1 MTMAVREFKLPD
13 LGEGLTESEIVAWK
27 VAPGDRIELNQV
39 IAEVETAKAVV
50 DLPSPFEGIVAR
62 LMVDA
67 GVTVSV
73 GDPIISVEVAG
84 DSGAAAGRSDAPS
97 DAAPPNLVGYGAAA
111 ESASARR
118 PRRFADAPVES
129 VAPVES
135 AAQPPRAEI
144 DAPAEASAPSS
155 PAPTRPRAAPPVRLL
170 ARQLGIPLDSVDGTG
185 DRGLITR
192 ADLERVAGATTAGS
206 TPLPSDDES
215 TLIPVTGVRKLT
227 AKAMVDSAFTAPHAT
242 VFLQVDVT
250 PTIELLERLRGQARF
265 RGSRLTFLTAVARAV
280 CLALGEDPSVNAR
293 WEEGGIRRFRH
304 VNLGIAAA
312 TPRGLLVPVIPAADS
327 LGFREL
333 DDALTE
339 LVQTARS
346 GATPA
351 AAMTGGTFTITNVG
365 VFGVEGGTPILADG
379 QAGILAVGAVARRP
393 WEYQG
398 EIALRSVVTLSL
410 SFDHRVVDGAE
421 GSRLLAAIAGLLAD
435 PARAFAA

>member
-1 MTMAVREFKLPD
+1 MAQREFRLPD

-50 DLPSPFEGIVAR
+50 DLPSPYAGIVAR

-73 GDPIISVEVAG
+73 GDPIISVDVADVAG
-84 DSGAAAGRSDAPS
+84 VADAGGEAD
-97 DAAPPNLVGYGAAA
+97 PPNLVGYGAAP
-111 ESASARR
+111 ESTSGRK
-118 PRRFADAPVES
+118 PRRFADAPVVS
-129 VAPVES
+129 PVPS
-135 AAQPPRAEI
+135 PPVTTV
-144 DAPAEASAPSS
+144 
-155 PAPTRPRAAPPVRLL
+155 TRRRAAPPVRLL
-170 ARQLGIPLDSVDGTG
+170 ARQMGISLDFVEGTG
-185 DRGLITR
+185 DKGLITR
-192 ADLERVAGATTAGS
+192 SDLERVGGSSTGAATGAAKPR
-206 TPLPSDDES
+206 PLTDGDDS

-227 AKAMVDSAFTAPHAT
+227 AKAMVDSAFTAPHVT

-250 PTIELLERLRGQARF
+250 PTIELLERLRNQPRF

-280 CLALGEDPSVNAR
+280 CLSLIADPSVNAR
-293 WEEGGIRRFRH
+293 WEEGGIRQFRH

-312 TPRGLLVPVIPAADS
+312 TPRGLLVPVIPAADTLS
-327 LGFREL
+327 FGEL
-333 DDALTE
+333 DGALTD
-339 LVQTARS
+339 LVQTARAGTTS
-346 GATPA
+346 P

-393 WEYQG
+393 WEFEGQ
-398 EIALRSVVTLSL
+398 IALRSVVTLSL

-421 GSRLLAAIAGLLAD
+421 GSRLLAAIAALLAD
-435 PARAFAA
+435 PASAFAS

>member
-1 MTMAVREFKLPD
+1 MAVREFKLPD

-50 DLPSPFEGIVAR
+50 DLPSPFAGIVAR

-73 GDPIISVEVAG
+73 GEPIISVEVSG
-84 DSGAAAGRSDAPS
+84 DAASEAAS
-97 DAAPPNLVGYGAAA
+97 DAAPPNLVGYGAAT
-111 ESASARR
+111 ESASARKA
-118 PRRFADAPVES
+118 RRFAETS
-129 VAPVES
+129 VASPVVSQS
-135 AAQPPRAEI
+135 AGAASTAAAPPR
-144 DAPAEASAPSS
+144 
-155 PAPTRPRAAPPVRLL
+155 TRGRAAPPVRLL
-170 ARQLGIPLDSVDGTG
+170 ARQLGIPLDSVEGTG

-192 ADLERVAGATTAGS
+192 ADLERVAGPGAAGS
-206 TPLPSDDES
+206 AAGLTAVASDDES

-227 AKAMVDSAFTAPHAT
+227 AQAMVASAFTAPHAT

-250 PTIELLERLRGQARF
+250 PTIELLERLRGEARF
-265 RGSRLTFLTAVARAV
+265 RGARLTFLTAVARAV
-280 CLALGEDPSVNAR
+280 CLALAADPAVNSR
-293 WEEGGIRRFRH
+293 WEEGGIRQFRH

-312 TPRGLLVPVIPAADS
+312 TPRGLLVPVIPAADT

-333 DDALTE
+333 DDAIGE
-339 LVQTARS
+339 LVQTARAGS
-346 GATPA
+346 TTP

-393 WEYQG
+393 WEFHG

-421 GSRLLAAIAGLLAD
+421 GSRLLAAIAALLAD
-435 PARAFAA
+435 PARAFAS

>member
-1 MTMAVREFKLPD
+1 VTMAVREFKLPD

-50 DLPSPFEGIVAR
+50 DLPSPFAGIVAR

-73 GDPIISVEVAG
+73 GEPIISVEVAG
-84 DSGAAAGRSDAPS
+84 DAGEAEGASDTPSDAAS
-97 DAAPPNLVGYGAAA
+97 DAAPPNLVGYGAAT
-111 ESASARR
+111 ESASARK
-118 PRRFADAPVES
+118 PRRFADAPVVS
-129 VAPVES
+129 PVPSPQGVAPS
-135 AAQPPRAEI
+135 PSPR
-144 DAPAEASAPSS
+144 
-155 PAPTRPRAAPPVRLL
+155 TRGRAAPPVRLL
-170 ARQLGIPLDSVDGTG
+170 ARQLGIPLDSVEGTG

-192 ADLERVAGATTAGS
+192 ADIERVAGPGVAGSTAGS
-206 TPLPSDDES
+206 TAVTSDDES

-227 AKAMVDSAFTAPHAT
+227 AQAMVASAFTAPHVT
-242 VFLQVDVT
+242 VFLQADVT
-250 PTIELLERLRGQARF
+250 PTIELLERLRGEARF
-265 RGSRLTFLTAVARAV
+265 RGARLTFLTAVARAV
-280 CLALGEDPSVNAR
+280 CLALAADSAVNSR
-293 WEEGGIRRFRH
+293 WEEGGIRQFRR

-312 TPRGLLVPVIPAADS
+312 TPRGLLVPVIPAADT

-333 DDALTE
+333 DDAIGE
-339 LVQTARS
+339 LVQTARA
-346 GATPA
+346 GTTTP

-393 WEYQG
+393 WEFNG

-421 GSRLLAAIAGLLAD
+421 GSRLLGAIAGLLAD
-435 PARAFAA
+435 PARAFTF

>member
-1 MTMAVREFKLPD
+1 MTMAQREFRLPD

-50 DLPSPFEGIVAR
+50 DLPSPYAGVVTQ

-67 GVTVSV
+67 GVTVAV
-73 GDPIISVEVAG
+73 GDPIISVELADGAG
-84 DSGAAAGRSDAPS
+84 SEAAD

-111 ESASARR
+111 ESASGRK
-118 PRRFADAPVES
+118 PRRFGDAPVVS
-129 VAPVES
+129 PVPSPPVAE
-135 AAQPPRAEI
+135 E
-144 DAPAEASAPSS
+144 APAAAETP
-155 PAPTRPRAAPPVRLL
+155 PPTRPRAAPPVRLL
-170 ARQLGIPLDSVDGTG
+170 ARQLGVSLDTVEGTG

-192 ADLERVAGATTAGS
+192 ADLERAAGPATGTSAG
-206 TPLPSDDES
+206 SDDES

-227 AKAMVDSAFTAPHAT
+227 AQAMVASAFTAPHVT

-250 PTIELLERLRGQARF
+250 PTLELLERLKGEAAF
-265 RGSRLTFLTAVARAV
+265 RGARLTFLTAVARAV
-280 CLALGEDPSVNAR
+280 CLALGADPAVNAR
-293 WEEGGIRRFRH
+293 WEEGGIRQFRH

-312 TPRGLLVPVIPAADS
+312 TPRGLLVPVIPAADT

-333 DDALTE
+333 DDAIGE
-339 LVQTARS
+339 LVQTARA
-346 GATPA
+346 GTTTP

-393 WEYQG
+393 WEFHG
-398 EIALRSVVTLSL
+398 EIALRSIVTLSL

-435 PARAFAA
+435 PARAFIA

>member
-1 MTMAVREFKLPD
+1 VTMAQREFRLPD

-50 DLPSPFEGIVAR
+50 DLPSPFAGIVAR

-73 GDPIISVEVAG
+73 GEPIISFEVAG
-84 DSGAAAGRSDAPS
+84 DAGAETA
-97 DAAPPNLVGYGAAA
+97 DAAPPNLVGYGATT
-111 ESASARR
+111 ESAAARK
-118 PRRFADAPVES
+118 PRRFADAPVVS
-129 VAPVES
+129 PVPSQPVAVAPT
-135 AAQPPRAEI
+135 
-144 DAPAEASAPSS
+144 APAAPR
-155 PAPTRPRAAPPVRLL
+155 TRGRAAPPVRLL
-170 ARQLGIPLDSVDGTG
+170 ARQLGIPLDSVEGTG

-192 ADLERVAGATTAGS
+192 ADLERLAGPGAAASPPVAS
-206 TPLPSDDES
+206 EDES

-227 AKAMVDSAFTAPHAT
+227 AQAMVASAFTAPHVT
-242 VFLQVDVT
+242 VFLQADVT
-250 PTIELLERLRGQARF
+250 PTIELLERLRGEARF
-265 RGSRLTFLTAVARAV
+265 RGARLTFLTAVARAV
-280 CLALGEDPSVNAR
+280 CLALVADPAVNSR
-293 WEEGGIRRFRH
+293 WEEGGIRQFRQ

-312 TPRGLLVPVIPAADS
+312 TPRGLLVPVIPSADT

-333 DDALTE
+333 DDAIGE
-339 LVQTARS
+339 LVQTARAGS
-346 GATPA
+346 TTP

-393 WEYQG
+393 WEFEG

-421 GSRLLAAIAGLLAD
+421 GSRLLAAIAALLAD
-435 PARAFAA
+435 PASAFAA

>member
-1 MTMAVREFKLPD
+1 VTMAQREFKLPD

-50 DLPSPFEGIVAR
+50 DLPSPFAGIVAR

-73 GDPIISVEVAG
+73 GEPIISVEVSG
-84 DSGAAAGRSDAPS
+84 DAAP
-97 DAAPPNLVGYGAAA
+97 DAAPPNLVGYGAAT
-111 ESASARR
+111 ESASARK
-118 PRRFADAPVES
+118 PRRFADTPVVS
-129 VAPVES
+129 PVVSQSATVASS
-135 AAQPPRAEI
+135 AAAAPPR
-144 DAPAEASAPSS
+144 
-155 PAPTRPRAAPPVRLL
+155 TRGRAAPPVRLL
-170 ARQLGIPLDSVDGTG
+170 ARQLGIPLDSVEGTG

-192 ADLERVAGATTAGS
+192 ADLERVAGPEAEAATPVA
-206 TPLPSDDES
+206 SDDES

-227 AKAMVDSAFTAPHAT
+227 AQAMVASAFTAPHVT
-242 VFLQVDVT
+242 VFLQADVT
-250 PTIELLERLRGQARF
+250 PTVDLLERLRGEARF
-265 RGSRLTFLTAVARAV
+265 RGARLTFLTAVARAV
-280 CLALGEDPSVNAR
+280 CIALAADPAVNSR
-293 WEEGGIRRFRH
+293 WEEGGIRQFRH

-312 TPRGLLVPVIPAADS
+312 TPRGLLVPVIPAADR

-333 DDALTE
+333 DDAIGE
-339 LVQTARS
+339 LVQTARA
-346 GATPA
+346 GTTTP

-379 QAGILAVGAVARRP
+379 QAGILAVGAVVRRP
-393 WEYQG
+393 WEFEG
-398 EIALRSVVTLSL
+398 AIALRSVVTLSL

-435 PARAFAA
+435 PARAFAS

>member
-1 MTMAVREFKLPD
+1 VTVAQREFRLPD

-50 DLPSPFEGIVAR
+50 DLPSPYAGIVAR

-73 GDPIISVEVAG
+73 GDPIITVETVDAG
-84 DSGAAAGRSDAPS
+84 EAS

-111 ESASARR
+111 ESTSARK
-118 PRRFADAPVES
+118 PRRFADAPVVSPVPSPPAAE
-129 VAPVES
+129 VETPAAAAP
-135 AAQPPRAEI
+135 PPSR
-144 DAPAEASAPSS
+144 
-155 PAPTRPRAAPPVRLL
+155 RRAAPPVRLL
-170 ARQLGIPLDSVDGTG
+170 ARQLGIPLETVEGTG

-192 ADLERVAGATTAGS
+192 ADLERAAGVVTGGPSPAA
-206 TPLPSDDES
+206 SDDDS

-227 AKAMVDSAFTAPHAT
+227 AKAMVESAFTAPHVT

-250 PTIELLERLRGQARF
+250 PTIELLERLRGQPRF

-280 CLALGEDPSVNAR
+280 CLALRDDPSVNAR

-312 TPRGLLVPVIPAADS
+312 TPRGLLVPVIPTADRLS
-327 LGFREL
+327 FVEL
-333 DDALTE
+333 DAALTD
-339 LVQTARS
+339 LVQTARA
-346 GATPA
+346 GTTPP

-393 WEYQG
+393 WEFDG

-421 GSRLLAAIAGLLAD
+421 GSRLLAAIAALLAD
-435 PARAFAA
+435 PASAFAS

>member
-1 MTMAVREFKLPD
+1 MTMAQREFRLPD

-50 DLPSPFEGIVAR
+50 DLPSPFAGIVAR

-73 GDPIISVEVAG
+73 GEPIISFEVAG
-84 DSGAAAGRSDAPS
+84 DAGAETA
-97 DAAPPNLVGYGAAA
+97 DAAPPNLVGYGATT
-111 ESASARR
+111 ESAAARK
-118 PRRFADAPVES
+118 PRRFADAPVVS
-129 VAPVES
+129 PVPSQPVAVAPT
-135 AAQPPRAEI
+135 
-144 DAPAEASAPSS
+144 APAAPR
-155 PAPTRPRAAPPVRLL
+155 TRGRAAPPVRLL
-170 ARQLGIPLDSVDGTG
+170 ARQLGIPLDSVEGTG

-192 ADLERVAGATTAGS
+192 ADLERLAGPGAAASPPVAS
-206 TPLPSDDES
+206 EDES

-227 AKAMVDSAFTAPHAT
+227 AQAMVASAFTAPHVT
-242 VFLQVDVT
+242 VFLQADVT
-250 PTIELLERLRGQARF
+250 PTIELLERLRGEARF
-265 RGSRLTFLTAVARAV
+265 RGARLTFLTAVARAV
-280 CLALGEDPSVNAR
+280 CLALGADPAVNSR
-293 WEEGGIRRFRH
+293 WEEGGIRQFRH

-312 TPRGLLVPVIPAADS
+312 TPRGLLVPVIPAADTLS
-327 LGFREL
+327 FVEL
-333 DDALTE
+333 DDALTD
-339 LVQTARS
+339 LVQTARA
-346 GATPA
+346 GTTPP

-393 WEYQG
+393 WEFDG

-421 GSRLLAAIAGLLAD
+421 GSRLLAAIAALLAD
-435 PARAFAA
+435 PASAFAA

>member
-1 MTMAVREFKLPD
+1 MAVREFQLPD

-50 DLPSPFEGIVAR
+50 DLPSPFAGIVAR

-73 GDPIISVEVAG
+73 GEPIISVEVAG
-84 DSGAAAGRSDAPS
+84 DAGSDAAS
-97 DAAPPNLVGYGAAA
+97 DAAPPNLVGYGAAT

-118 PRRFADAPVES
+118 PRRVADTAVASPVVS
-129 VAPVES
+129 QPS
-135 AAQPPRAEI
+135 AEPPR
-144 DAPAEASAPSS
+144 
-155 PAPTRPRAAPPVRLL
+155 TRGRAAPPVRLL
-170 ARQLGIPLDSVDGTG
+170 ARQLGVSLDSVEGTG

-192 ADLERVAGATTAGS
+192 ADVERVAGPAAAGAAS
-206 TPLPSDDES
+206 ITSDDES

-227 AKAMVDSAFTAPHAT
+227 AQAMVASAFTAPHVT
-242 VFLQVDVT
+242 VFLQADVT
-250 PTIELLERLRGQARF
+250 PTIELLERLRGEARF
-265 RGSRLTFLTAVARAV
+265 RGARLTFLTAVSRAV
-280 CLALGEDPSVNAR
+280 CLALAADPAVNSR
-293 WEEGGIRRFRH
+293 WEEGGIRQFRH

-312 TPRGLLVPVIPAADS
+312 TPRGLLVPVIPAADT

-333 DDALTE
+333 DDAIGE
-339 LVQTARS
+339 LVQTARA
-346 GATPA
+346 GTTTP

-393 WEYQG
+393 WEFNG

>member
-1 MTMAVREFKLPD
+1 MAVREFKLPD

-50 DLPSPFEGIVAR
+50 DLPSPFAGIVAR

-73 GDPIISVEVAG
+73 GEPIISVEVAG
-84 DSGAAAGRSDAPS
+84 DAGETAGASDAPPDAVS
-97 DAAPPNLVGYGAAA
+97 DAAPPNLVGYGAVT
-111 ESASARR
+111 ESSSARK
-118 PRRFADAPVES
+118 PRRFTDTPVVS
-129 VAPVES
+129 PVPSQS
-135 AAQPPRAEI
+135 AAAASTPLPR
-144 DAPAEASAPSS
+144 
-155 PAPTRPRAAPPVRLL
+155 TRGRAAPPVRLL
-170 ARQLGIPLDSVDGTG
+170 ARQLGIPLDSVEGTG

-192 ADLERVAGATTAGS
+192 ADVERVAGPGVAGS
-206 TPLPSDDES
+206 TAVTSDDES

-227 AKAMVDSAFTAPHAT
+227 AQAMVASAFTAPHVT
-242 VFLQVDVT
+242 VFLQADVT
-250 PTIELLERLRGQARF
+250 PTIELLERLRGEARF
-265 RGSRLTFLTAVARAV
+265 RGARLTFLTAVARAV
-280 CLALGEDPSVNAR
+280 CLALAADPAVNAR
-293 WEEGGIRRFRH
+293 WEEAGIRQFRH

-312 TPRGLLVPVIPAADS
+312 TPRGLLVPVIPAADT

-333 DDALTE
+333 DDAIGE
-339 LVQTARS
+339 LVQTARA
-346 GATPA
+346 GTTTP

-393 WEYQG
+393 WEFNG

-421 GSRLLAAIAGLLAD
+421 GSRLLGAIAGLLAD
-435 PARAFAA
+435 PARAFTF

>member
-1 MTMAVREFKLPD
+1 MALREFRLPD

-27 VAPGDRIELNQV
+27 VAAGDRIELNQV

-50 DLPSPFEGIVAR
+50 DLPSPFAGTVAR

-67 GVTVSV
+67 GVTVAV
-73 GDPIISVEVAG
+73 GDPIISVELGDAAGGEQDGSAG
-84 DSGAAAGRSDAPS
+84 DADAS
-97 DAAPPNLVGYGAAA
+97 EAAPPNLVGYGATA
-111 ESASARR
+111 ESMSARK
-118 PRRFADAPVES
+118 PRRFADAPVVS
-129 VAPVES
+129 PV
-135 AAQPPRAEI
+135 P
-144 DAPAEASAPSS
+144 S
-155 PAPTRPRAAPPVRLL
+155 PAAEVAVPAAAAAAAPTSRRRAAPPVRLL
-170 ARQLGIPLDSVDGTG
+170 ARQLGISLESVEGTG

-192 ADLERVAGATTAGS
+192 ADLERAADPAAGASSPMA
-206 TPLPSDDES
+206 SDEES

-227 AKAMVDSAFTAPHAT
+227 AKAMVESAFTAPHAT
-242 VFLQVDVT
+242 VFVQVDVT
-250 PTIELLERLRGQARF
+250 PTIELLERLRTQAKF

-280 CLALGEDPSVNAR
+280 CLALSEDPSVNAR
-293 WEEGGIRRFRH
+293 WEEGGIRQFRH

-312 TPRGLLVPVIPAADS
+312 TPRGLLVPVIPAADT
-327 LGFREL
+327 LPFQEL
-333 DDALTE
+333 DAALTE
-339 LVQTARS
+339 LVQTAR
-346 GATPA
+346 GGTTPP

-393 WEYQG
+393 WEFNG

-435 PARAFAA
+435 PARAFAG

>member
-1 MTMAVREFKLPD
+1 MAQREFKLPD
-13 LGEGLTESEIVAWK
+13 LGEGLTESEIVAWR

-50 DLPSPFEGIVAR
+50 DLPSPFAGIVAR

-73 GDPIISVEVAG
+73 GEPIISVEVAG
-84 DSGAAAGRSDAPS
+84 DAVSEAA
-97 DAAPPNLVGYGAAA
+97 DAAPPNLVGYGAAT
-111 ESASARR
+111 ESTSARR
-118 PRRFADAPVES
+118 PRRFADTPVVSPVLSQPGVDES
-129 VAPVES
+129 VVSHGVVAEV
-135 AAQPPRAEI
+135 PR
-144 DAPAEASAPSS
+144 
-155 PAPTRPRAAPPVRLL
+155 TRGRAAPPVRLL
-170 ARQLGIPLDSVDGTG
+170 ARQLGVPLDSVEGTG

-192 ADLERVAGATTAGS
+192 ADVERVADPSAGGRAS
-206 TPLPSDDES
+206 VASVDSIDSVDSDDES

-227 AKAMVDSAFTAPHAT
+227 AQAMVASAFTAPHVT
-242 VFLQVDVT
+242 VFLQADVT
-250 PTIELLERLRGQARF
+250 PTIELLERLRGDARF
-265 RGSRLTFLTAVARAV
+265 RGARLTFLTAVARAV
-280 CLALGEDPSVNAR
+280 CLALGADPAVNSR
-293 WEEGGIRRFRH
+293 WEEGGIRRFPH

-312 TPRGLLVPVIPAADS
+312 TPRGLLVPVIPAADT

-333 DDALTE
+333 DDAIGE
-339 LVQTARS
+339 LVQTARA
-346 GATPA
+346 GTTTP

-393 WEYQG
+393 WEFKG

-421 GSRLLAAIAGLLAD
+421 GSHLLASIAGLLAD
-435 PARAFAA
+435 PARAFAG

>member
-50 DLPSPFEGIVAR
+50 DLPSPFAGIVAR

-73 GDPIISVEVAG
+73 GEPIISVEVAG
-84 DSGAAAGRSDAPS
+84 DAGAETADAP
-97 DAAPPNLVGYGAAA
+97 PPNLVGYGATT
-111 ESASARR
+111 ESASARK
-118 PRRFADAPVES
+118 PRRFADTPVVS
-129 VAPVES
+129 PVL
-135 AAQPPRAEI
+135 AQPVAVAST
-144 DAPAEASAPSS
+144 APAP
-155 PAPTRPRAAPPVRLL
+155 PRTRGRAAPPVRLL
-170 ARQLGIPLDSVDGTG
+170 ARQLGIPLDSVEGTG

-192 ADLERVAGATTAGS
+192 ADLERVAGPEAAAAA
-206 TPLPSDDES
+206 PAASDDES

-227 AKAMVDSAFTAPHAT
+227 AQAMVASAFTAPHVT
-242 VFLQVDVT
+242 VFLQADVT
-250 PTIELLERLRGQARF
+250 PTIELLERLRGEARF
-265 RGSRLTFLTAVARAV
+265 RGARLTFLTAAARAV
-280 CLALGEDPSVNAR
+280 CLALVADPAVNSR
-293 WEEGGIRRFRH
+293 WEEGGIRQFRH

-312 TPRGLLVPVIPAADS
+312 TPRGLLVPVIPSADT

-333 DDALTE
+333 DDAIGE
-339 LVQTARS
+339 LVQTARA
-346 GATPA
+346 GTTTP

-393 WEYQG
+393 WEFEG
-398 EIALRSVVTLSL
+398 EIELRSVVTLSL

-435 PARAFAA
+435 PARAFAS

>member
-1 MTMAVREFKLPD
+1 MAQREFKLPD

-50 DLPSPFEGIVAR
+50 DLPSPFAGIVAR

-73 GDPIISVEVAG
+73 GEPIISVEVAG
-84 DSGAAAGRSDAPS
+84 DAVSEAADVAS
-97 DAAPPNLVGYGAAA
+97 PNLVGYGAAT
-111 ESASARR
+111 ESTSARR
-118 PRRFADAPVES
+118 PRRFADTPVVSPVLSQPGVGES
-129 VAPVES
+129 VVSHGVA
-135 AAQPPRAEI
+135 
-144 DAPAEASAPSS
+144 AEAPR
-155 PAPTRPRAAPPVRLL
+155 TRGRAAPPVRLL
-170 ARQLGIPLDSVDGTG
+170 ARQLGVPLDSVEGTG

-192 ADLERVAGATTAGS
+192 ADVERVADPSAGGRAS
-206 TPLPSDDES
+206 VASVDSIDSVDSDDES

-227 AKAMVDSAFTAPHAT
+227 AQAMVASAFTAPHVT
-242 VFLQVDVT
+242 VFLQADVT
-250 PTIELLERLRGQARF
+250 PTMELLERLRGEARF
-265 RGSRLTFLTAVARAV
+265 RGARLTFLTAVARAV
-280 CLALGEDPSVNAR
+280 CLALGADPAVNSR

-304 VNLGIAAA
+304 VNLGVAAA
-312 TPRGLLVPVIPAADS
+312 TPRGLLVPVIPAAET

-333 DDALTE
+333 DDAIGE
-339 LVQTARS
+339 LVLTARA
-346 GATPA
+346 GTTTP
-351 AAMTGGTFTITNVG
+351 AAMTGGTFTITNIG

-393 WEYQG
+393 WEFKG

-435 PARAFAA
+435 PALAFAG

>member
-1 MTMAVREFKLPD
+1 VTMAQREFRLPD

-50 DLPSPFEGIVAR
+50 DLPSPYAGIVAR

-84 DSGAAAGRSDAPS
+84 DAGAETA
-97 DAAPPNLVGYGAAA
+97 DAAPPNLVGYGATT
-111 ESASARR
+111 ESASARK
-118 PRRFADAPVES
+118 PRRFADTPVVSPVLAPAAEPAPAAA
-129 VAPVES
+129 VAP
-135 AAQPPRAEI
+135 AAEV
-144 DAPAEASAPSS
+144 APAAP
-155 PAPTRPRAAPPVRLL
+155 ARRRAAPPVRLL
-170 ARQLGIPLDSVDGTG
+170 ARQLGIPLETVEGTG

-192 ADLERVAGATTAGS
+192 SDLERVAGAAVDGSSRVAG
-206 TPLPSDDES
+206 DEES

-227 AKAMVDSAFTAPHAT
+227 AKAMVDSAFTAPHVT

-250 PTIELLERLRGQARF
+250 PTIELLERLRSQPKF

-280 CLALGEDPSVNAR
+280 CLALTADPAVNSR
-293 WEEGGIRRFRH
+293 WEEGGIRQFRH

-312 TPRGLLVPVIPAADS
+312 TPRGLLVPVIPAADTLS
-327 LGFREL
+327 FGEL

-339 LVQTARS
+339 LVQTARA
-346 GATPA
+346 GTTPA

-393 WEYQG
+393 WEFDG

-421 GSRLLAAIAGLLAD
+421 GSRLLAAIAALLAD
-435 PARAFAA
+435 PASAFAA

>member
-1 MTMAVREFKLPD
+1 VTMAVREFKLPD

-50 DLPSPFEGIVAR
+50 DLPSPFAGIVAR

-73 GDPIISVEVAG
+73 GEPIISVEVAG
-84 DSGAAAGRSDAPS
+84 DAGETAGASDAPPDAVS
-97 DAAPPNLVGYGAAA
+97 DAAPPNLVGYGAVT
-111 ESASARR
+111 ESSSARK
-118 PRRFADAPVES
+118 PRRFTDTPVVS
-129 VAPVES
+129 PVPSQS
-135 AAQPPRAEI
+135 AAAASTPLPR
-144 DAPAEASAPSS
+144 
-155 PAPTRPRAAPPVRLL
+155 TRGRAAPPVRLL
-170 ARQLGIPLDSVDGTG
+170 ARQLGIPLDSVEGTG

-192 ADLERVAGATTAGS
+192 ADVERVAGPGVAGS
-206 TPLPSDDES
+206 TAVTSDDES

-227 AKAMVDSAFTAPHAT
+227 AQAMVASAFTAPHVT
-242 VFLQVDVT
+242 VFLQADVT
-250 PTIELLERLRGQARF
+250 PTIELLERLRGEARF
-265 RGSRLTFLTAVARAV
+265 RGARLTFLTAVARAV
-280 CLALGEDPSVNAR
+280 CLALAADPAVNAR
-293 WEEGGIRRFRH
+293 WEEAGIRQFRH

-312 TPRGLLVPVIPAADS
+312 TPRGLLVPVIPAADT

-333 DDALTE
+333 DDAIGE
-339 LVQTARS
+339 LVQTARA
-346 GATPA
+346 GTTTP

-393 WEYQG
+393 WEFNG

-421 GSRLLAAIAGLLAD
+421 GSRLLGAIAGLLAD
-435 PARAFAA
+435 PARAFTF

>member
-1 MTMAVREFKLPD
+1 MAQREFRLPD

-50 DLPSPFEGIVAR
+50 DLPSPFAGIVAR

-73 GDPIISVEVAG
+73 GEPIISFEVAG
-84 DSGAAAGRSDAPS
+84 DAGAETA
-97 DAAPPNLVGYGAAA
+97 DAAPPNLVGYGATT
-111 ESASARR
+111 ESAAARK
-118 PRRFADAPVES
+118 PRRFADAPVVS
-129 VAPVES
+129 PVPSQPVAVAPT
-135 AAQPPRAEI
+135 
-144 DAPAEASAPSS
+144 APAAPR
-155 PAPTRPRAAPPVRLL
+155 TRGRAAPPVRLL
-170 ARQLGIPLDSVDGTG
+170 ARQLGIPLDSVEGTG

-192 ADLERVAGATTAGS
+192 ADLERLAGPGAAASPPVAS
-206 TPLPSDDES
+206 EDES

-227 AKAMVDSAFTAPHAT
+227 AQAMVASAFTAPHVT
-242 VFLQVDVT
+242 VFLQADVT
-250 PTIELLERLRGQARF
+250 PTIELLERLRGEARF
-265 RGSRLTFLTAVARAV
+265 RGARLTFLTAVARAV
-280 CLALGEDPSVNAR
+280 CLALGADPAVNSR
-293 WEEGGIRRFRH
+293 WEEGGIRQFRH

-312 TPRGLLVPVIPAADS
+312 TPRGLLVPVIPSADT

-333 DDALTE
+333 DDAIGE
-339 LVQTARS
+339 LVQTARAGS
-346 GATPA
+346 TTP

-393 WEYQG
+393 WEFEG

-421 GSRLLAAIAGLLAD
+421 GSRLLAAIAALLAD
-435 PARAFAA
+435 PASAFAA

>member
-1 MTMAVREFKLPD
+1 MAQREFRLPD

-50 DLPSPFEGIVAR
+50 DLPSPYAGVVTQ

-67 GVTVSV
+67 GVTVAV
-73 GDPIISVEVAG
+73 GDPIISVELADSAG
-84 DSGAAAGRSDAPS
+84 SEAAD
-97 DAAPPNLVGYGAAA
+97 DAAPPNLVGYGAAT
-111 ESASARR
+111 ESASGRK
-118 PRRFADAPVES
+118 PRRFGDSPIVSPVPS
-129 VAPVES
+129 PPVRE
-135 AAQPPRAEI
+135 E
-144 DAPAEASAPSS
+144 APAAVETP
-155 PAPTRPRAAPPVRLL
+155 PPLRPRAAPPVRLL
-170 ARQLGIPLDSVDGTG
+170 ARQLGVSLDTVEGTG

-192 ADLERVAGATTAGS
+192 ADLERAAGPATGASAG
-206 TPLPSDDES
+206 SDDES

-227 AKAMVDSAFTAPHAT
+227 AQAMVASAFTAPHVT

-250 PTIELLERLRGQARF
+250 PTLDLLERLKGEAAF
-265 RGSRLTFLTAVARAV
+265 RGARLTFLTAAARAV
-280 CLALGEDPSVNAR
+280 CLALRADPSVNAR
-293 WEEGGIRRFRH
+293 WEEGGIRQFRR

-312 TPRGLLVPVIPAADS
+312 TPRGLLVPVIPHADR

-333 DDALTE
+333 DDAIGE
-339 LVQTARS
+339 LVQTARA
-346 GATPA
+346 GTTTP

-393 WEYQG
+393 WEFHG

-435 PARAFAA
+435 PARAFIA

>member
-1 MTMAVREFKLPD
+1 MTMAQREFKLPD

-50 DLPSPFEGIVAR
+50 DLPSPFAGIVAR

-73 GDPIISVEVAG
+73 GEPIISVEVSG
-84 DSGAAAGRSDAPS
+84 DAAP
-97 DAAPPNLVGYGAAA
+97 DAAPPNLVGYGAAT
-111 ESASARR
+111 ESASARK
-118 PRRFADAPVES
+118 PRRFADTPVVS
-129 VAPVES
+129 PVVSQSATVASS
-135 AAQPPRAEI
+135 AAAPPR
-144 DAPAEASAPSS
+144 
-155 PAPTRPRAAPPVRLL
+155 TRGRAAPPVRLL
-170 ARQLGIPLDSVDGTG
+170 ARQLGIPLDSVEGTG

-192 ADLERVAGATTAGS
+192 ADLERVAGPEAEAATPVA
-206 TPLPSDDES
+206 SDDES

-227 AKAMVDSAFTAPHAT
+227 AQAMVASAFTAPHVT
-242 VFLQVDVT
+242 VFLQADVT
-250 PTIELLERLRGQARF
+250 PTVDLLERLRGEARF
-265 RGSRLTFLTAVARAV
+265 RGARLTFLTAVARAV
-280 CLALGEDPSVNAR
+280 CIALAADPAVNSR
-293 WEEGGIRRFRH
+293 WEEGGIRQFRH

-312 TPRGLLVPVIPAADS
+312 TPRGLLVPVIPAADR

-333 DDALTE
+333 DDAIGE
-339 LVQTARS
+339 LVQTARA
-346 GATPA
+346 GTTTP

-379 QAGILAVGAVARRP
+379 QAGILAVGAVVRRP
-393 WEYQG
+393 WEFEG
-398 EIALRSVVTLSL
+398 AIALRSVVTLSL

-435 PARAFAA
+435 PARAFAS

>member
-1 MTMAVREFKLPD
+1 MTMAQREFRLPD

-50 DLPSPFEGIVAR
+50 DLPSPYAGIVAR

-84 DSGAAAGRSDAPS
+84 DAGAETA
-97 DAAPPNLVGYGAAA
+97 DAAPPNLVGYGATT
-111 ESASARR
+111 ESASARK
-118 PRRFADAPVES
+118 PRRFADTPVVSPVLAPAAEPAPAAE
-129 VAPVES
+129 VAP
-135 AAQPPRAEI
+135 A
-144 DAPAEASAPSS
+144 APA
-155 PAPTRPRAAPPVRLL
+155 RRRAAPPVRLL
-170 ARQLGIPLDSVDGTG
+170 ARQLGIPLESVEGTG

-192 ADLERVAGATTAGS
+192 ADLERAAGTAVEGS
-206 TPLPSDDES
+206 RRAAADEES

-227 AKAMVDSAFTAPHAT
+227 AKAMVDSAFTAPHVT

-250 PTIELLERLRGQARF
+250 PTIELLERLRSQPRF

-280 CLALGEDPSVNAR
+280 CLALTADSAVNSR
-293 WEEGGIRRFRH
+293 WEEGGIRQFRH

-312 TPRGLLVPVIPAADS
+312 TPRGLLVPVIPAADTLS
-327 LGFREL
+327 FGEL
-333 DDALTE
+333 DGALSE
-339 LVQTARS
+339 LVQTARA
-346 GATPA
+346 GTTPA
-351 AAMTGGTFTITNVG
+351 AAMTDGTFTITNVG

-393 WEYQG
+393 WEFEG

-435 PARAFAA
+435 PASAFAA

>member
-1 MTMAVREFKLPD
+1 VTMAQREFKLPD

-50 DLPSPFEGIVAR
+50 DLPSPFAGIVAR

-73 GDPIISVEVAG
+73 GEPIISVEVSG
-84 DSGAAAGRSDAPS
+84 DAAP
-97 DAAPPNLVGYGAAA
+97 DAAPPNLVGYGAAT
-111 ESASARR
+111 ESASARK
-118 PRRFADAPVES
+118 PRRFADTPVVS
-129 VAPVES
+129 PVVSQSATVASS
-135 AAQPPRAEI
+135 AAAPPR
-144 DAPAEASAPSS
+144 
-155 PAPTRPRAAPPVRLL
+155 TRGRAAPPVRLL
-170 ARQLGIPLDSVDGTG
+170 ARQLGIPLDSVEGTG

-192 ADLERVAGATTAGS
+192 ADLERVASPGAAGS
-206 TPLPSDDES
+206 APVASDDES

-227 AKAMVDSAFTAPHAT
+227 AQAMVASAFTAPHVT
-242 VFLQVDVT
+242 VFLQADVT
-250 PTIELLERLRGQARF
+250 PTVDLLERLRGEARF
-265 RGSRLTFLTAVARAV
+265 RGARLTFLTAVARAV
-280 CLALGEDPSVNAR
+280 CIALVADPAVNSR
-293 WEEGGIRRFRH
+293 WEEGGIRQFRH

-312 TPRGLLVPVIPAADS
+312 TPRGLLVPVIPAADR

-333 DDALTE
+333 DDAIGE
-339 LVQTARS
+339 LVQTARA
-346 GATPA
+346 GTTTP

-379 QAGILAVGAVARRP
+379 QAGILAVGAVVRRP
-393 WEYQG
+393 WEFEG
-398 EIALRSVVTLSL
+398 GIALRSVVTLSL

-435 PARAFAA
+435 PARAFAS